1 MEKTRGT
8 ETLET
13 VSNQTNA
20 EEKLGVKKERNKWLP
35 LRAAEHTV
43 TLAIDL
49 SFYFSELSAEAKT
62 RSFKW

>member
-20 EEKLGVKKERNKWLP
+20 EEKGGVKKERNDFHCVP
-35 LRAAEHTV
+35 
-43 TLAIDL
+43 LAIDL

-62 RSFKW
+62 RSFKS